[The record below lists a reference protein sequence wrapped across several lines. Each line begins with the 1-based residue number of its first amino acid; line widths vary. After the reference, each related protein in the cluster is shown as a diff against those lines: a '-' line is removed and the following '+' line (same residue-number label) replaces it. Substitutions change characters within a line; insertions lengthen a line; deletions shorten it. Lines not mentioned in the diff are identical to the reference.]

1 MSDMMARFRANFSAR
16 ASGAVETL
24 EDPHTSL
31 DYSLYKLEGNRRELS
46 RGIIEVATARLRLQE
61 QRDQAVRGLRK
72 YQEQAE
78 LALKSDREDLA
89 RTILERKQELEI
101 RRAELEIDLTHLD
114 HQLEVLKQNQL
125 SLERKIDLFYARKE
139 ELKSMY
145 DSSKAQLRVRE
156 ALSGISTDLADVGNT
171 IQRIEKRIASM
182 RARTSAINQLVS
194 EGILKDVLEM
204 GSDDIDRQLTQLQ
217 RSQAVEKELTRLKEE
232 ATTTAE

>member
-182 RARTSAINQLVS
+182 RDRTSAINQLVS
-194 EGILKDVLEM
+194 EGILKDVLET
-204 GSDDIDRQLTQLQ
+204 GSDDIDRQLNQLQ
-217 RSQAVEKELTRLKEE
+217 RSQAVEKELIRLKEE
-232 ATTTAE
+232 ATTTA